1 MREDFIE
8 LKKLKEKSVIGFV
21 VANANS
27 KREEILMT
35 ITYFMVSI
43 EDKRIS
49 GHTAFFYAQGEK
61 KISNSSEREMI
72 QLIPIISDVNAV

>member
-8 LKKLKEKSVIGFV
+8 LKKLKKKSVIGFV

-49 GHTAFFYAQGEK
+49 GHTSFFMHKEK
-61 KISNSSEREMI
+61 KNLKFLGERNDTI
-72 QLIPIISDVNAV
+72 DTHHFRC